1 MNLVSEHWDLILHKM
16 KNYVQSNTAYKTWIL
31 PLKVYDVTEDT
42 VYILVNLASSLDH
55 IEYMYSTFFQVCIE
69 EVTGMEYEVAFV
81 TAEDSSIEEK
91 RLEMN
96 QNISKRKKDL
106 ELHQKANLVQKYT
119 FDTFVVGQ
127 SNRYAQAA
135 SEAVAKNPAQVY
147 NPLLIYGGVGLGKTH
162 LMHSIGNFII
172 QEYPEMNVLY
182 VTSET
187 FTNEMIEAI
196 RHGKSGNELSMTA
209 FREKYRSVDVLLIDD
224 IQFLIGKSGTQEEF
238 FHTFNHLYTAGKQII
253 LSSDKPPK
261 DMATL
266 EDRLRS
272 RFLMGLSADISKPDY
287 ETRMAI
293 LRKKINSDGLER
305 FHIPDDVIQYI
316 ATNIQSNIRELEGS
330 LSKLTFKSKMDDV
343 PITIPLA
350 AEVLKD
356 LISADSLREVTP
368 ELILD
373 VVSEHFSMNPEDIK
387 GKKRDKDIVLPR
399 HIVMFLSRSMT
410 DVPYKN
416 IGMMLGKRDHTT
428 VIHGI
433 NRIMEMIEVE
443 NDESLINTIDII
455 KKKINPL

>member
-1 MNLVSEHWDLILHKM
+1 
-16 KNYVQSNTAYKTWIL
+16 
-31 PLKVYDVTEDT
+31 
-42 VYILVNLASSLDH
+42 VNLSSSVEH
-55 IEYMYSTFFQVCIE
+55 IEYKYSTFFKVCIE
-69 EVTGMEYEVAFV
+69 EVIGIEYEVAFV
-81 TAEDSSIEEK
+81 TEDESVIEEK
-91 RLEMN
+91 RQE
-96 QNISKRKKDL
+96 ISTLVTDKKRSSDL
-106 ELHQKANLVQKYT
+106 FHKTNLVTKYT
-119 FDTFVVGQ
+119 FDTFVVGS

-135 SEAVAKNPAQVY
+135 AEAVAKNPSQVY

-162 LMHSIGNFII
+162 LMHSIGNHILLD
-172 QEYPEMNVLY
+172 YPHMNVLY
-182 VTSET
+182 VTSEA

-209 FREKYRSVDVLLIDD
+209 FREKYRTVDVLLIDD
-224 IQFLIGKSGTQEEF
+224 IQFLTGKSGIQEEF

-261 DMATL
+261 EMSTL
-266 EDRLRS
+266 EDRLKS

-293 LRKKINSDGLER
+293 LRKKIHTDGLER
-305 FHIPDDVIQYI
+305 FHIPEDVIQYI

-330 LSKLTFKSKMDDV
+330 LSKLTFKSKMDDI

-373 VVSEHFSMNPEDIK
+373 VVCEHFSVNPEDIK
-387 GKKRDKDIVLPR
+387 GKKRDKDIVYPR
-399 HIVMFLSRSMT
+399 HIVMYLSRTMT
-410 DVPYKN
+410 DVPFKS
-416 IGMMLGKRDHTT
+416 IGALLGKRDHTT

-443 NDESLINTIDII
+443 KDESVMNTIDII